1 VYEVSAEVLESIGRD
16 GYAVIYDVVESET
29 LSKLA
34 ELLENSNA
42 PGTIRRNGSIYA
54 IRNLL
59 ESVPAVRELAE
70 SPSIRDF
77 AEMVLGAN
85 CRAVRATLFD
95 KRPEANWKVPWHQDL
110 TITVEQRV
118 NVEGFGPWTEKA
130 GVCHVQAPVDVL
142 EGMLAMRIHLDDCS
156 EASGP
161 LRILPGSHLH
171 GRLGDAT
178 IQQWRQT
185 CRAVS
190 CAVGRGGVIAMR
202 PLLLHSSSASAHPLR
217 RRVIHLEFA
226 ARELR
231 GGLCWYQGSR
241 TTDHGQLTKG

>member
-1 VYEVSAEVLESIGRD
+1 MRSLAEVLESIKRE
-16 GYAVIYDVVESET
+16 GYAVIPDMVESQ
-29 LSKLA
+29 KLVQLA
-34 ELLENSNA
+34 KLIENSNT

-54 IRNLL
+54 MRNLL

-70 SPSIRDF
+70 SPPIRDF

-110 TITVEQRV
+110 TIAVDQRRH
-118 NVEGFGPWTEKA
+118 VEGFGPWTEKS
-130 GVCHVQAPVDVL
+130 GVPHAQAPVDVL
-142 EGMLAMRIHLDDCS
+142 EGMLAIRVHLDDCD
-156 EASGP
+156 EANGAV
-161 LRILPGSHLH
+161 RVLPGSHLH
-171 GRLGDAT
+171 GCLGDAA

-231 GGLCWYQGSR
+231 GGLCWYQGSQ

>member
-1 VYEVSAEVLESIGRD
+1 MRSLAEVLESIKRE
-16 GYAVIYDVVESET
+16 GYAVIPDMVESQNE
-29 LSKLA
+29 SQKLVQPA
-34 ELLENSNA
+34 NLIENSNT
-42 PGTIRRNGSIYA
+42 PGTLRRNGTIYA

-70 SPSIRDF
+70 SPPIRDF

-130 GVCHVQAPVDVL
+130 GVRHVQAPVDVL

-156 EASGP
+156 EASGA
-161 LRILPGSHLH
+161 LRVLPGSHLH
-171 GRLGDAT
+171 GRLGDVA

-190 CAVGRGGVIAMR
+190 CVVGRGGVIAMR

-226 ARELR
+226 ARELP
-231 GGLCWYQGSR
+231 GGLRWYQR
-241 TTDHGQLTKG
+241 QQTVTTDC